1 MSVVI
6 VYLINECTYVY
17 YHHGYEFDGA
27 PSTYHRRGTFSLHL
41 YIYMVLARGVVGW
54 GWCSH

>member
-41 YIYMVLARGVVGW
+41 YIYIYGIGKGSGRLGMV
-54 GWCSH
+54 

>member
-17 YHHGYEFDGA
+17 YHHGCEFDGA

-41 YIYMVLARGVVGW
+41 YIYIYGIGKGSGRLGMV
-54 GWCSH
+54 

>member
-17 YHHGYEFDGA
+17 YHHGCEFDGA

-41 YIYMVLARGVVGW
+41 YICMLLARGVVGW